1 MTAKAAYAARKRYRL
16 DDIAVRGSGHTPSQR
31 HPEYW
36 DGDVPW
42 LSLADSALLDKG
54 WITNNNRNITPAGIA
69 NSSAVLHPRN
79 TVVLLRDAGVGKS
92 GILGKDMAVSQHF
105 MAWQAD
111 EKVLHHRY
119 LYQWLQWMAP
129 EFERMAVGS
138 TVKTIGLP
146 YFKKLA
152 IDLPTLDTQVKV
164 ADALQAADMAIEHAE
179 SLATNLDSRHQGL
192 MQQLLTGRQRLKGF
206 KGAWQTKRLGTF
218 LTRVTRKN
226 TAGCTRALTVSAQ
239 RGLVEQG
246 SYFAKQM
253 AAEDNEHY
261 LLLQRGEFAYNRSAA
276 LGCPYGAIKRLDD
289 FDEGIVSTLCLCFG
303 ITDPKAV
310 HTDYMNAVFDAGLL
324 NRQLRA
330 IAHEGARSHGLLNV
344 TSTDFFKMQL
354 SLPSPPEQA
363 AIAEVLNEAAEA
375 ARLQRQQLQVLQQ
388 QKRALLQRLL
398 SGEPT

>member
-1 MTAKAAYAARKRYRL
+1 MTRATTVNIGRAILSTQYGLSEANDDAGDTPIVGMKDIQDGRVNLRPTARIQLTPDDRSRYRL
-16 DDIAVRGSGHTPSQR
+16 QKGDILLNRTNSPALVGKAAIVEEDADVVFASYLVRLKTDLNVAIPEYLNYWINSDQGQMQIQALATRAISQANLNPTTFCQHFKLPLPDRDRQQNAVRVLQAWDQGISLTTELLATAEQR
-31 HPEYW
+31 H
-36 DGDVPW
+36 
-42 LSLADSALLDKG
+42 
-54 WITNNNRNITPAGIA
+54 T
-69 NSSAVLHPRN
+69 
-79 TVVLLRDAGVGKS
+79 
-92 GILGKDMAVSQHF
+92 
-105 MAWQAD
+105 
-111 EKVLHHRY
+111 
-119 LYQWLQWMAP
+119 
-129 EFERMAVGS
+129 
-138 TVKTIGLP
+138 
-146 YFKKLA
+146 
-152 IDLPTLDTQVKV
+152 
-164 ADALQAADMAIEHAE
+164 
-179 SLATNLDSRHQGL
+179 GL

-206 KGAWQTKRLGTF
+206 KADWQAQRLSAL

-310 HTDYMNAVFDAGLL
+310 HTDYLNAIFDAGLL

-375 ARLQRQQLQVLQQ
+375 ARLQRLQLQALQQ

>member
-1 MTAKAAYAARKRYRL
+1 MKGIPFGSVASFRNGVNYSNGDAGPAVKIIGVGQFGSRSQFSDFSELETIPLPSVQEDDQLQDGDLLFVRSNGNKKLIGRCMLIDAPPEPVVHSGFTIRARL
-16 DDIAVRGSGHTPSQR
+16 DRTKYLPPFVAAIFQTDAIHKQAHLEGTGTNISNLNQQVLSEIQLPDLCLEQQR
-31 HPEYW
+31 AFLE
-36 DGDVPW
+36 
-42 LSLADSALLDKG
+42 
-54 WITNNNRNITPAGIA
+54 
-69 NSSAVLHPRN
+69 
-79 TVVLLRDAGVGKS
+79 
-92 GILGKDMAVSQHF
+92 Q
-105 MAWQAD
+105 
-111 EKVLHHRY
+111 
-119 LYQWLQWMAP
+119 
-129 EFERMAVGS
+129 
-138 TVKTIGLP
+138 IGLWNS
-146 YFKKLA
+146 A
-152 IDLPTLDTQVKV
+152 IQTT
-164 ADALQAADMAIEHAE
+164 EHLHQ
-179 SLATNLDSRHQGL
+179 SLENRQQGL

-218 LTRVTRKN
+218 LTRLTRKN
-226 TAGCTRALTVSAQ
+226 TEGCTRALTVSAQ

-276 LGCPYGAIKRLDD
+276 LGCPYGAIKRLDG

-310 HTDYMNAVFDAGLL
+310 HTDYLNAAFAAGLL

-354 SLPSPPEQA
+354 RLPPPPEQA

-375 ARLQRQQLQVLQQ
+375 VRLQRQQLQALQR